1 MGGRSMENKNQTV
14 ISKEARISK
23 EDRGATMIEYVLL
36 AALIAI
42 ALIVA
47 LNLVQQ
53 GISNEFSQVSSALE
67 SN

>member
-1 MGGRSMENKNQTV
+1 MENKNQTV

>member
-1 MGGRSMENKNQTV
+1 MENKNQTV
-14 ISKEARISK
+14 ISKEDK
-23 EDRGATMIEYVLL
+23 GATMIEYVLL

-53 GISNEFSQVSSALE
+53 GMSNSFSQVSSAL
-67 SN
+67 NQ